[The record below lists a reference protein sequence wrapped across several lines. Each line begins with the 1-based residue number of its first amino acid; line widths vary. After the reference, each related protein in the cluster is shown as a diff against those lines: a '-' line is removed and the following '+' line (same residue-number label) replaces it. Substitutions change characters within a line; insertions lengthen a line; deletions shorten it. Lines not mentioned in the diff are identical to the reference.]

1 MSQFKEFLTNPSFYI
16 IAIVIMT
23 IIQMIPQKIIKARPI
38 EYLGRKIGKFFN
50 GCDIKNELKTVNM
63 KIDINDF
70 QTRRNRVLSFD
81 MLLRKNINY
90 KPSRYDYENIFDD
103 IEKLK
108 NYKEELKNKYNIIT
122 NGELRIAIDNIENK
136 YRKEVFDV

>member
-38 EYLGRKIGKFFN
+38 EFLGRKIGKFFN